1 VSGADLKVD
10 SYRDGERSPASGI
23 TPVSGYIPGLD
34 GMRAIAV
41 GLVVFGHSGLSFAPA
56 AIGVTIFFFLSG
68 FLITHLLVSEQQ
80 KHGAINVKAF
90 YIRRYLRLMPEQA
103 FYVAVGLLVGLAT
116 GALPALINTVA
127 ALFYFTNYLKIFA
140 IGHEALPMVTG
151 HFWSL
156 AVEEHFYLLW
166 PLVFFWAGRNTGRL
180 IGVVIAV
187 LITCLI
193 WRIIALH
200 TSLPPIYVGYASEA
214 RLDSI
219 GYGCLGALLVRRYS
233 RVLEAVRRVGLPI
246 LLAGAVIL
254 TVPVVWRLM
263 FGDRGLFLEA
273 GRYTVQGLGFICC
286 FAYLFARPQMIWVRL
301 LELPLL
307 RFVGRASYG
316 LYLWHFAV
324 IYSFMMLAGYDQ
336 PSAMPINLRLTCAVT
351 AMTIAAIIGHL
362 SATYVLAPFNPLR
375 RRFGSHVAVA

>member
-1 VSGADLKVD
+1 M
-10 SYRDGERSPASGI
+10 P
-23 TPVSGYIPGLD
+23 PVGVAMPSGYIPGLD

-41 GLVVFGHSGLSFAPA
+41 SLVVFGHSGLSFVPA

-68 FLITHLLVSEQQ
+68 FLITHLLVSEQAR
-80 KHGAINVKAF
+80 HGTIDVKSF
-90 YIRRYLRLMPEQA
+90 YVRRYLRLMPEQA
-103 FYVAVGLLVGLAT
+103 FYIAVGLAVGLVT
-116 GALPALINTVA
+116 GAMPAIVNTVA
-127 ALFYFTNYLKIFA
+127 ALFYFTNYLKIFG

-156 AVEEHFYLLW
+156 AVEEHFYLIW
-166 PLVFFWAGRNTGRL
+166 PLVFFRAGRRTGRL
-180 IGVVIAV
+180 IAVVIAV
-187 LITCLI
+187 LTACLV
-193 WRIIALH
+193 WRVAALRIG
-200 TSLPPIYVGYASEA
+200 LPATYVEFASDA

-219 GYGCLGALLVRRYS
+219 GYGCLGALLVRHYPA
-233 RVLEAVRRVGLPI
+233 VLAMVRRSGL
-246 LLAGAVIL
+246 L
-254 TVPVVWRLM
+254 VPVAGVAILSVPVLWRQIG
-263 FGDRGLFLEA
+263 GDRGLFLEA